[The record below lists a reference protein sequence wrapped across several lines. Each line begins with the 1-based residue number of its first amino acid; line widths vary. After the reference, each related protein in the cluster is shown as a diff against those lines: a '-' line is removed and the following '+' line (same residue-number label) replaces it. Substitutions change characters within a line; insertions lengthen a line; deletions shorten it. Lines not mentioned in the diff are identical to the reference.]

1 MYIFLPTVGRRS
13 TRSADANARTERQAM
28 TLRHCEK
35 STDIRETDML
45 RSIGK
50 RSGESVQI
58 DFRGVNLEEEKVG
71 YGGKD
76 LQKMKVLS
84 LEYKSERTEV
94 IIGLPDLPYFT
105 GDPVFQTR
113 SPASRGGE
121 AAGKNK
127 SPVFC

>member
-1 MYIFLPTVGRRS
+1 
-13 TRSADANARTERQAM
+13 
-28 TLRHCEK
+28 
-35 STDIRETDML
+35 ML

-84 LEYKSERTEV
+84 LEYKSEGV
-94 IIGLPDLPYFT
+94 IVGLPDLPYFT

-113 SPASRGGE
+113 SPASRGE

>member
-1 MYIFLPTVGRRS
+1 
-13 TRSADANARTERQAM
+13 
-28 TLRHCEK
+28 
-35 STDIRETDML
+35 ML

-84 LEYKSERTEV
+84 LEYKSEGV
-94 IIGLPDLPYFT
+94 M
-105 GDPVFQTR
+105 
-113 SPASRGGE
+113 
-121 AAGKNK
+121 
-127 SPVFC
+127 